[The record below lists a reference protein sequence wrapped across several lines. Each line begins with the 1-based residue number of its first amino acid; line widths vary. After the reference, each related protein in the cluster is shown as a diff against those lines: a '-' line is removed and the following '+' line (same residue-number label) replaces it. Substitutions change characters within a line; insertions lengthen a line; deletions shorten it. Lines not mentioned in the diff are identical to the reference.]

1 MLMNAKAETALR
13 IEASDVPGSG
23 SHTGRKPSTVRER
36 SHMSVCIESTQD
48 RFVVSQPLRS

>member
-1 MLMNAKAETALR
+1 MNAKAETALR
-13 IEASDVPGSG
+13 IGASDVPGSG
-23 SHTGRKPSTVRER
+23 SRTGRKPSTVRER